1 MAAIDDQILSIS
13 GVISSNIDHLGHDR
27 ALLSQ
32 NVLSQLRNLVEAV
45 TLRLRMGDGTAEFA
59 YAKVGDAIDW
69 VGSEPKARSFL
80 RRFHDRLQ
88 MSASHYTLERDASER
103 LMLSYFEYLVR
114 IKQLVQDEFGY
125 EILPN
130 LAQFPFDND
139 PTLRVYHAKIAER
152 IEAVRG
158 RPAQVSG
165 VRYYISKVRPFF
177 IRGRIYYEV
186 TFSNVSDR
194 WTKIDRIIA
203 FTHIDVSNYY
213 AAELTLVEDSIDVV
227 GKKMPITII
236 IGWQVAIRPC
246 EVNNF
251 SKIFGVTTRI
261 GTTSLEYRRLMDV
274 LTVTG
279 MNLVTLIDMSAHRYN
294 AIRES
299 VTEDIPS
306 PVLFPVLD
314 RVRELSER
322 RQPGSNVARYLLL
335 RMNNRIIKLQYDG
348 KPCGFLSN
356 LRLKWSCG
364 PFDTMPFCTSPT
376 GHNARFSD
384 LLESISP
391 VGRSHEMLGHRV
403 KTNVERNGVLYTPE
417 AELEELGDLDDLVE
431 KYNGS
436 LRPTHGGRKL
446 TRAMK
451 HVVMA
456 EYEDGAAE
464 IVEHLQMLGAE
475 GVGGYPA
482 AVDRWLGETRL
493 DIDDPT
499 KRDALRSLFANS
511 QVAFV
516 YGAAGTGKSTLVDY
530 VANYFGNRR
539 QLFLAQTN
547 PAKDNLERKVHSQN
561 GEFRT
566 IASHINRQDTQG
578 EYDLVV
584 IDECSIVSNADLSKV
599 LNRTQ
604 FKLLL
609 LVGDVYQIEAIRF
622 GNWFTMARSFLP
634 PRTVFEL
641 ATPYRTKESSLLDL
655 WTRVRQRV
663 DGVEEVIAQ
672 HGYSA
677 VLDESLFQP
686 AAENEI
692 ILCLNYDGLYGIN
705 NVNRFLQGG
714 NPGKAVT
721 IGVNTY
727 KVGDPILF
735 TDVDRFRPVIF
746 NNLKGRIVK
755 IEQMVDHVRFD
766 VWVDSAVTEFDVD
779 GLELR
784 YVGESTV
791 QFDVYPRGSTD
802 EDDEPLNSAVPFQIA
817 YAVSIHKAQ
826 GLEFDSVKLVITDA
840 NEDDFSHNIF
850 YTAITRARRRLK
862 IFWTPATQAIILDRM
877 REVSTHTKDVKLL
890 SNRRALTPHR

>member
-1 MAAIDDQILSIS
+1 MAAIDDQILSVS
-13 GVISSNIDHLGHDR
+13 GVISSNIEHLVQDR
-27 ALLSQ
+27 GLLSQ

-45 TLRLRMGDGTAEFA
+45 TLRLRLGDGAAEFQ
-59 YAKVGDAIDW
+59 YAKVGEAVDW

-88 MSASHYTLERDASER
+88 MSASHYTLDRDASER

-114 IKQLVQDEFGY
+114 IKQLVQGECSL

-130 LAQFPFDND
+130 LDQFPIDTD
-139 PTLRVYHAKIAER
+139 PTLRIYHTKIAER
-152 IEAVRG
+152 IEAARG
-158 RPAQVSG
+158 RSARVSG

-203 FTHIDVSNYY
+203 FTHIEVSNNY
-213 AAELTLVEDSIDVV
+213 AAELTLVEESIDVV
-227 GKKMPITII
+227 GKKMPITVIT
-236 IGWQVAIRPC
+236 GWQVAIRPC

-251 SKIFGVTTRI
+251 SRIFGVTTRV
-261 GTTSLEYRRLMDV
+261 GTTSLEYRRLMDF
-274 LTVTG
+274 LTLTG
-279 MNLVTLIDMSAHRYN
+279 MNLVSLIDLSAPRYN
-294 AIRES
+294 AVREQ
-299 VTEDIPS
+299 VTEGVPS
-306 PVLFPVLD
+306 PVLFHVLD
-314 RVRELSER
+314 RARDLSER
-322 RQPGSNVARYLLL
+322 RKPGSNVVRYLLL
-335 RMNNRIIKLQYDG
+335 RMNNRIIKLQYDAN
-348 KPCGFLSN
+348 PCGFLSN

-376 GHNARFSD
+376 AHNARFGD

-391 VGRSHEMLGHRV
+391 VGRSHEILAHRV

-417 AELEELGDLDDLVE
+417 AELEDLGDLDELIE
-431 KYNGS
+431 TYNS
-436 LRPTHGGRKL
+436 TLRRTHGGRKL

-464 IVEHLQMLGAE
+464 IVKQLQALAVE
-475 GVGGYPA
+475 GVGGYSA
-482 AVDRWLGETRL
+482 AVDRWLAETRL

-499 KRDALRSLFANS
+499 KRDALRSLFAS
-511 QVAFV
+511 SRVAFV

-530 VANYFGNRR
+530 IANYFGNKR
-539 QLFLAQTN
+539 QLFLAHTN

-566 IASHINRQDTQG
+566 IASHIKRQDIQT

-584 IDECSIVSNADLSKV
+584 IDECSIVSNADLLKV
-599 LNRTQ
+599 LDRTS

-622 GNWFTMARSFLP
+622 GNWFTMARSFAP
-634 PRTVFEL
+634 PRAVFEL
-641 ATPYRTKESSLLDL
+641 ATPYRTKDAALLDL
-655 WTRVRQRV
+655 WTRVRQRS

-714 NPGKAVT
+714 NRGKAVT

-746 NNLKGRIVK
+746 NNLKGRIVG
-755 IEQMVDHVRFD
+755 IEQFVDHVQFE
-766 VWVDSAVTEFDVD
+766 VWVDSALTEFDVD

-784 YVGESTV
+784 YAGESTV
-791 QFDVYPRGSTD
+791 RFDVYPRGSTD

-862 IFWTPATQAIILDRM
+862 IFWTPATQTVILDRM
-877 REVSTHTKDVKLL
+877 REVAMHAKDVKLL
-890 SNRRALTPHR
+890 SIRRALTPLK